1 MTKGIKRNAQPKI
14 PCQKESEKIPKAPSS
29 LPKGTIKNTQ
39 PRIPCQKEFEKH
51 IKKPAA
57 QTQIPCQK
65 DSSTPQ
71 FPCTA
76 QLNPTAQG
84 FTVSTPG
91 AIPPVENIFHEQHK
105 HIFQTISISNT
116 SIHVS
121 MVLFPTKFVVSC
133 LCGMALVSFFSK
145 RHNLLTKGAML
156 PTTNLLPKEV
166 KPVQTSRL
174 LKTWFCSCWDGV
186 AG

>member
-1 MTKGIKRNAQPKI
+1 MTSPKFLAKRNQKRYPKPQV
-14 PCQKESEKIPKAPSS
+14 PCQKEPSKIHSPEFLAKRN
-29 LPKGTIKNTQ
+29 LRNTF
-39 PRIPCQKEFEKH
+39 KE
-51 IKKPAA
+51 PAA
-57 QTQIPCQK
+57 QTQSPCQK

-105 HIFQTISISNT
+105 HIFQTVSISNT

-133 LCGMALVSFFSK
+133 FCGMALVIFFKEAQPLDK
-145 RHNLLTKGAML
+145 RGNVA
-156 PTTNLLPKEV
+156 NN
-166 KPVQTSRL
+166 KPLAKRGQTCADQQVVENMVL
-174 LKTWFCSCWDGV
+174 
-186 AG
+186 